1 MDYFS
6 LLLRA
11 RKTLPKELSTKPR
24 FEVPKVDVF
33 YEGKRTIWRNFE
45 EILQVIDRE
54 ASHLLPYIL
63 REIGTAGEQNGNRVI
78 FQGIISKEQLQ
89 DRLNRYIATYVICSV
104 CKRPDTHL
112 IKKGRISLLKC
123 GACGAIC
130 PIIHR
135 KRR

>member
-6 LLLRA
+6 LLSRA
-11 RKTLPKELSTKPR
+11 KEALPKELSTKPR

-33 YEGKRTIWRNFE
+33 YEGKRTIWRNFV
-45 EILQVIDRE
+45 EILQVIHRE

-63 REIGTAGEQNGNRVI
+63 REIGTAGEQSGNRVI

-89 DRLNRYIATYVICSV
+89 DRLNQYIATYVICSV
-104 CKRPDTHL
+104 CKRPDTNL
-112 IKKGRISLLKC
+112 VRKRRIVLLKC

-130 PIIHR
+130 PIIRR
-135 KRR
+135 KKR

>member
-6 LLLRA
+6 LLSRA
-11 RKTLPKELSTKPR
+11 KEALPKELSAKPR
-24 FEVPKVDVF
+24 FEVPKVDIF

-45 EILQVIDRE
+45 ETLQVIHRD

-63 REIGTAGEQNGNRVI
+63 REIGTAGEQSGNRVI
-78 FQGIISKEQLQ
+78 FQGIISKDHLQ
-89 DRLNRYIATYVICSV
+89 DRLNQYIVTYVICSA

-112 IKKGRISLLKC
+112 VKMGRVIMLKC
-123 GACGAIC
+123 DACGAIC
-130 PIIHR
+130 PIIRR